1 MKHQDVRGQSLVELA
16 AALPIILA
24 MFAGFYVACRT
35 AFLASGAHS
44 AAQTEA
50 LRAGRGMPGIE
61 KQLSAT
67 LLPGENGAS
76 VRSES
81 GRDTRLLPAPF
92 PCLAGRSS
100 GIASVNKEWRETR
113 ELGGFP
119 PLALVSRAELSADC
133 WNGSSRSGKN
143 IRRMV
148 RGRIALGAIQ

>member
-1 MKHQDVRGQSLVELA
+1 MSLRDARGQSLVELA
-16 AALPIILA
+16 AALPIILI

-35 AFLASGAHS
+35 GFLASRAHS

-81 GRDTRLLPAPF
+81 GRNARLLPTPF
-92 PCLAGRSS
+92 PSLAGRSS
-100 GIASVNKEWRETR
+100 GVASLNKEWKEMGDI
-113 ELGGFP
+113 GGFP
-119 PLALVSRAELSADC
+119 PLALVRRADLSADS
-133 WNGSSRSGKN
+133 WNRNSRSGKN
-143 IRRMV
+143 VRRMI
-148 RGRIALGAIQ
+148 RARIALGAIR